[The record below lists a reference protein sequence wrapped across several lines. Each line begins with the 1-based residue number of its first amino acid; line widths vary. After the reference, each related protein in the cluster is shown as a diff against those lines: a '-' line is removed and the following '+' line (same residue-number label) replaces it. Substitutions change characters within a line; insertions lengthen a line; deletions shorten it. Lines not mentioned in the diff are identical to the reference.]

1 LAQEGLN
8 PRKLTRALQT
18 FELRPSYE
26 DIFHV
31 ETSSVD
37 EYLRQVH
44 EAISVT
50 AVQEAQRGA
59 VAAFEDFMDASMQD
73 TWREDR
79 ATLLDSVVPYS
90 ASVVPGPSPGGAM
103 SPYTASGGI
112 RGGGGASYRGTSGG
126 PGGRGTLAAAGLQ
139 IRGRAAKYAGVVKKI
154 LKAQSGGQMLEDAA
168 VSDFA
173 AACAEDGGGLGVAA
187 ADGGGGERRTTMLRV
202 WQVLQHILERV
213 GSLPHAAIVP
223 RRETMVAG
231 ARGYLQE
238 NFVAYMQGVVATH
251 RTQAALG
258 GNPSRLGL
266 LHAFLRVKERERGP
280 FDFDQ
285 QPGGLDTTWLRIY
298 TCLRA
303 GYVEEALSVIKGAG
317 SIGGGGGGS
326 TPRAADAAFA
336 NYLKSW
342 IEGGQ
347 KPLTGEAAAAL
358 AAECER
364 LLRDRSARHR
374 APFHAHK
381 IMSHALLAGAAR
393 AADAIMKETP
403 TFFPTIEDFLWFRL
417 GLVRAG
423 AGGASGGALIGLDH
437 HSLQDLQQYLLQY
450 PATHYSHGGR
460 EPLLYVVVLL
470 LTMQFSSALGFLAS
484 SPLTRDY
491 RLDAVHLAACL
502 HLAGVLEPSP
512 PSSSGSASRG
522 GGGRDG
528 GGGGGGGSSTPQ
540 SSVDGGGEGDAA
552 SLLKRYAR
560 EFVKTDPEMA
570 LHYYMLAASAAAA
583 ASGGS
588 SGAVTAARGAFLR
601 ELLVESKAYGY
612 LLGAGGDG
620 SGGALAEFVPN
631 AAERGAVLEAVA
643 RECAAAAQLE
653 EAVELFLY
661 AGRPRQ
667 ALSIIN
673 MRLSEAV
680 EACPVEPAAV
690 GAANALISRGT
701 AAVAAMGPG
710 GGGGGAVDPADL
722 KEKETFQQL
731 RVIMELL
738 MASAQG
744 NHPAALQALE
754 QLAFIPLESGRRLQM
769 CISGATLLHPALA
782 DRLPSVVLA
791 GARALA
797 AANKKEQLHTLV
809 TFASSVPARIPTSVY
824 QNLNQL
830 QASVC

>member
-1 LAQEGLN
+1 
-8 PRKLTRALQT
+8 
-18 FELRPSYE
+18 
-26 DIFHV
+26 V

-50 AVQEAQRGA
+50 AVQESQRGA

-103 SPYTASGGI
+103 SPYTASEGI
-112 RGGGGASYRGTSGG
+112 GGGGGASYRGTSGG

-202 WQVLQHILERV
+202 WQVLQHIFKRL
-213 GSLPHAAIVP
+213 GSLPHAAIIP

-285 QPGGLDTTWLRIY
+285 QPGGLDTTWLRTY

-317 SIGGGGGGS
+317 SSGGGG

-393 AADAIMKETP
+393 AADAIMKEIP

-423 AGGASGGALIGLDH
+423 GGGASGGALSGLDH
-437 HSLQDLQQYLLQY
+437 HTLQDLQQYLLQY

-470 LTMQFSSALGFLAS
+470 LTLQFSSALSFLAS

-502 HLAGVLEPSP
+502 HLAGALEPSST
-512 PSSSGSASRG
+512 SSSGSVSR
-522 GGGRDG
+522 
-528 GGGGGGGSSTPQ
+528 GGGGGGGSTPQ
-540 SSVDGGGEGDAA
+540 RGEDGGGEGDAA

-583 ASGGS
+583 ASGGG

-667 ALSIIN
+667 ALSVIN

-690 GAANALISRGT
+690 GAANALIARGT

-710 GGGGGAVDPADL
+710 RGGGAVDPADL

-754 QLAFIPLESGRRLQM
+754 QLAFIPLESGARLHM
-769 CISGATLLHPALA
+769 CVSGAALLHLALA
-782 DRLPSVVLA
+782 DRLPSIVLA

-824 QNLNQL
+824 QKLNQL

>member
-1 LAQEGLN
+1 M
-8 PRKLTRALQT
+8 
-18 FELRPSYE
+18 
-26 DIFHV
+26 

-90 ASVVPGPSPGGAM
+90 ASVLPGPSPGGAM
-103 SPYTASGGI
+103 SPYTSSGGI
-112 RGGGGASYRGTSGG
+112 GGGGGGGGGASYRGTPGG

-139 IRGRAAKYAGVVKKI
+139 IRGRAAKYAGVVKQIVKTQ
-154 LKAQSGGQMLEDAA
+154 AGGQMLEDAA

-173 AACAEDGGGLGVAA
+173 AACAEDGGGLGVAG

-202 WQVLQHILERV
+202 WQVLQHNLKGV
-213 GSLPHAAIVP
+213 GSLPHAAIIP
-223 RRETMVAG
+223 RREIMVAG
-231 ARGYLQE
+231 GRGYLQE

-266 LHAFLRVKERERGP
+266 VHAFLRVKEQERGP

-285 QPGGLDTTWLRIY
+285 QPGGLDTAWLRIY

-303 GYVEEALSVIKGAG
+303 GYVDEALSVIKGAG
-317 SIGGGGGGS
+317 SSSGGGGG
-326 TPRAADAAFA
+326 TPRAADVAFA

-342 IEGGQ
+342 IERGQ
-347 KPLTGEAAAAL
+347 QPLTGEAAAAL

-381 IMSHALLAGAAR
+381 IMAHALLAGAPR

-423 AGGASGGALIGLDH
+423 SKDSTSNGGGGGGALSGLDH
-437 HSLQDLQQYLLQY
+437 HTLQDLQQYLLQY
-450 PATHYSHGGR
+450 PAAHYSHGGR

-502 HLAGVLEPSP
+502 HLAGVLESSP
-512 PSSSGSASRG
+512 SSGSASASG
-522 GGGRDG
+522 GGIG
-528 GGGGGGGSSTPQ
+528 GTIPQ
-540 SSVDGGGEGDAA
+540 RGEDGGGEGDAA

-570 LHYYMLAASAAAA
+570 LQYYMLAASAAAA
-583 ASGGS
+583 ASGGGS
-588 SGAVTAARGAFLR
+588 AAVTAARGAFLR

-631 AAERGAVLEAVA
+631 AAERGSVLEAVA

-680 EACPVEPAAV
+680 EGCPVEPAAV
-690 GAANALISRGT
+690 GAANALIARGT

-710 GGGGGAVDPADL
+710 ATGGGVALEPADM

-731 RVIMELL
+731 GAIMELL

-754 QLAFIPLESGRRLQM
+754 QLTFLPLESGGARLQM
-769 CISGATLLHPALA
+769 CVSGAALLHPALA

-809 TFASSVPARIPTSVY
+809 TFASSVPSRIPTSVY
-824 QNLNQL
+824 QKLNQL